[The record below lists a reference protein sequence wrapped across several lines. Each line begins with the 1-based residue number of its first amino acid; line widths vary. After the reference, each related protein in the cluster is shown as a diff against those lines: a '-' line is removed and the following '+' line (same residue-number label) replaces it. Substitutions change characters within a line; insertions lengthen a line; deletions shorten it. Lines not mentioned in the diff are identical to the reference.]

1 MQLSNKPITFLSRL
15 TGVCSSLSALILMGM
30 LLLASAP
37 AAAQNAGTSPTP
49 AAAQNAGTSPTPAA
63 GMVCKPGFATRAN
76 ACGGRTSAYCS
87 KVQTPRGNTCVP
99 CDSGH
104 ASPDGKDCRPCDP
117 GKLGNTE
124 RQKGATM
131 CVYPGPG
138 KTVVNSLAS
147 STVITYT
154 VLCDAGT
161 YNPGNRVMTGNCF
174 KCPVNTFSLQGS
186 GKCLS
191 CPPGKSTKGTSG
203 ASSCFKD

>member
-49 AAAQNAGTSPTPAA
+49 AA

-76 ACGGRTSAYCS
+76 ACGGRTGQYCS

-99 CDSGH
+99 CDPGH
-104 ASPDGKDCRPCDP
+104 ASPDGKDCRPCDS
-117 GKLGNTE
+117 GMIGNTE

-131 CVYPGPG
+131 CVYPRPG
-138 KTVVNSLAS
+138 KTTMPPTGTVN
-147 STVITYT
+147 TYT
-154 VLCDAGT
+154 VDCASGT
-161 YNPGNRVMTGNCF
+161 YNPGYRVSAGSCI
-174 KCPVNTFSLQGS
+174 KCPVNTFSLPGS
-186 GKCLS
+186 AKCLS
-191 CPPGKSTKGTSG
+191 CPQGKSTKGTYG
-203 ASSCFKD
+203 ASSCF